1 MKNSILDK
9 EHISYT
15 DTSKEIPTWIQTNV
29 PEVPDIFKEFAYH
42 ISSWPVIL
50 DEKKAKDLKEL
61 SSKVFKM
68 IRSIPSLYFDN
79 DEQKIADYYFEGNSM
94 LGQFAMISHNK
105 VSSESCCRIDL
116 TYTNEGFK
124 VLEANIGSSIGGWQ
138 LQSFTEI
145 INKTHPQLQQNYQSV
160 NTQYIYFEF
169 LVKNIIKYV
178 HSIEGEINI
187 FISMDDVQEGQQH
200 TYLVEFL
207 NELLSKTLSDKN
219 LKGKVFIGSL
229 SKLKLSNTIL
239 HLGGERIHAV
249 LNMSSEEITIE
260 LMRAFMMDAIYFPD
274 HLGVT
279 MYRKKSNLELLREL
293 AENKKFSQEDND
305 FILKVIPWTATIKEG
320 KEVVFKG
327 NRKNIS
333 TLLKGHKNQLVIK
346 DNYGEQGKDV
356 FIGKFLS
363 TSAWEEVIK
372 LALKEEKF
380 IAQEF
385 SESINFSAPNSNNDW
400 TDHKIVWGSFGFGE
414 VYGGVFV
421 RMSEVKTDTGIINAA
436 RGAVEAI
443 VYESI

>member
-1 MKNSILDK
+1 
-9 EHISYT
+9 
-15 DTSKEIPTWIQTNV
+15 
-29 PEVPDIFKEFAYH
+29 
-42 ISSWPVIL
+42 
-50 DEKKAKDLKEL
+50 
-61 SSKVFKM
+61 
-68 IRSIPSLYFDN
+68 
-79 DEQKIADYYFEGNSM
+79 
-94 LGQFAMISHNK
+94 
-105 VSSESCCRIDL
+105 
-116 TYTNEGFK
+116 
-124 VLEANIGSSIGGWQ
+124 
-138 LQSFTEI
+138 
-145 INKTHPQLQQNYQSV
+145 
-160 NTQYIYFEF
+160 
-169 LVKNIIKYV
+169 
-178 HSIEGEINI
+178 
-187 FISMDDVQEGQQH
+187 
-200 TYLVEFL
+200 
-207 NELLSKTLSDKN
+207 
-219 LKGKVFIGSL
+219 
-229 SKLKLSNTIL
+229 
-239 HLGGERIHAV
+239 
-249 LNMSSEEITIE
+249 
-260 LMRAFMMDAIYFPD
+260 
-274 HLGVT
+274 
-279 MYRKKSNLELLREL
+279 L